1 MTFCPK
7 TVIFCR
13 VHDLSSMKEILKVE
27 AHDAEILSLEYS
39 KPETGQCVCEIV
51 LVTIMMTRL
60 ENVCTLAV
68 NTIGD
73 YVV

>member
-1 MTFCPK
+1 ME
-7 TVIFCR
+7 
-13 VHDLSSMKEILKVE
+13 EILKVE

-39 KPETGQCVCEIV
+39 KPETGQCVCETV
-51 LVTIMMTRL
+51 LITVMMARL
-60 ENVCTLAV
+60 ENIYTLAV